1 MGWCSKVSTL
11 RFSEE
16 TWVQFPSPPLTFIIF
31 YDRRYKVNTIT
42 RDTIFSL
49 ETENVSKGV
58 YGHRKQ
64 LLRVLN
70 NALLKGEQPVLIT
83 LTFSYVLL
91 FAAWSEAQFMQ
102 VIHTPD
108 TLSDSQ
114 VNSIKDAKNRLGMG
128 EGWKALIKCAFAK
141 VPGDDVQVREKEA
154 RLIKVIEECI
164 IPNSLLRNKIAH
176 GQWSVALNREHTA
189 QNADLTNQLNELDY
203 VKIDL
208 LFQIQQVIG
217 FIVRDLLQSPDRGH
231 FRFFWQHD
239 TKLQEL
245 LSKRSSWNIDSKLA
259 TLRNR
264 KKNVSCVKN
273 GK

>member
-1 MGWCSKVSTL
+1 
-11 RFSEE
+11 
-16 TWVQFPSPPLTFIIF
+16 
-31 YDRRYKVNTIT
+31 VNTIT
-42 RDTIFSL
+42 RNTIFSL
-49 ETENVSKGV
+49 ETENVREGF

-70 NALLKGEQPVLIT
+70 NALLKGEQPLLDT

-102 VIHTPD
+102 VIHTPNA
-108 TLSDSQ
+108 LSDSEI
-114 VNSIKDAKNRLGMG
+114 NSIKDTKNRLGMG

-141 VPGDDVQVREKEA
+141 VSGDNIQVRQKED
-154 RLIKVIEECI
+154 RLINVIEECI

-189 QNADLTNQLNELDY
+189 QNVDLTNELNALDY

-239 TKLQEL
+239 TKLHEL
-245 LSKRSSWNIDSKLA
+245 LGKRNSWNINSKLA
-259 TLRNR
+259 TLQNR
-264 KKNVSCVKN
+264 KRNVSRVRN
-273 GK
+273 DT